1 MTEAIPT
8 KKLHG
13 LPPGR
18 CDFHAQ
24 PGDKSMN
31 ITDPPSRGQKPN
43 VLDFGDYAEVETDGV
58 ASMAVIG
65 CRAWIH
71 MFRWRRID
79 LIWQPVLCLAVSR
92 PLEGL
97 HDPLPNCRD

>member
-1 MTEAIPT
+1 
-8 KKLHG
+8 
-13 LPPGR
+13 
-18 CDFHAQ
+18 
-24 PGDKSMN
+24 MN